1 MSRKNPAMALKH
13 AKARKMAAQISNQQ
27 KTDRSAMEL
36 HFGDWSVPTN
46 GAGSYFSK
54 TKPNRTI
61 YEKMA
66 LRRLGA

>member
-1 MSRKNPAMALKH
+1 MSRKNPTMALKH
-13 AKARKMAAQISNQQ
+13 AKARKMAAQASNEW
-27 KTDRSAMEL
+27 KTNHSAMEL

-61 YEKMA
+61 CEKMA